1 MTNKEKFIQQFGV
14 DAFNTIRSGNTI
26 DILNW
31 FLDDY
36 SELPAW
42 TEPEVIKADDEL
54 VKKIESSTPVQLNDI
69 LNDEKKPKR
78 KMKCSL
84 VGRGYD
90 LKWYMTAVEDFFLSD
105 ARDINYKLKDDLSSA
120 KKCNSMEGL
129 KSRFEV
135 AVKQLELQD
144 AVVVHRLYKNTV
156 NDCICLEKPDYYKSK
171 SVGFKHVGERTV
183 DYANAKRK

>member
-1 MTNKEKFIQQFGV
+1 MTNKERFIQQFGV

-36 SELPAW
+36 HELCAW

-54 VKKIESSTPVQLNDI
+54 VKKIESSTPVKANDI
-69 LNDEKKPKR
+69 LNNEKKSKKKGGSIR
-78 KMKCSL
+78 
-84 VGRGYD
+84 GRGYD

-105 ARDINYKLKDDLSSA
+105 SYSIEYKMKDDLSSA
-120 KKCNSMEGL
+120 KKCSTLDGL
-129 KSRFEV
+129 KSRFQI
-135 AVKQLELQD
+135 AVDQLELDD
-144 AVVVHRLYKNTV
+144 AIIVHKLYTNTINECV
-156 NDCICLEKPDYYKSK
+156 CLEKPDYYKSK